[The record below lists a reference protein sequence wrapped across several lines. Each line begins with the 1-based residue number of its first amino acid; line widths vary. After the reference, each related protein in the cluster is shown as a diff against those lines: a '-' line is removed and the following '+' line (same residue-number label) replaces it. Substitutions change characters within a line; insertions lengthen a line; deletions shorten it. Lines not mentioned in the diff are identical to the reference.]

1 MKGVKCKRVRKGKKE
16 QRKEW
21 KRGKNKEWDNKEGKQ
36 VKKQHEEK
44 VRDIKQRKKVRYVL
58 LIMKRIWKKL
68 IHIFKDI
75 IKHNL
80 DANKCM

>member
-1 MKGVKCKRVRKGKKE
+1 MRKGKKE